1 MENKKLNRRTQ
12 IIEDAIK
19 VLVEGGYSNASI
31 GNIAKKGGISKGVV
45 TYHFPNKEELMKSVV
60 EYSYTLAVP
69 YMEKSMEGL
78 DSAPAFLRGYIESN
92 LRFMFE
98 HRKYVIAI
106 IEVVSNARAENGEL
120 LFKSEDESIYE
131 PLIEIFK
138 WGQEIEGSFR
148 EFSPLIMAKTIRSV
162 IDSIG
167 PRIVKED
174 VSDIENLI
182 AEIADTFDFATRNI
196 SKGKGEK

>member
-45 TYHFPNKEELMKSVV
+45 TYHFPNKEELMKAVV
-60 EYSYTLAVP
+60 EYSYALAVP
-69 YMEKSMEGL
+69 YMGKSMEGL

-98 HRKYVIAI
+98 HRKYVMAI
-106 IEVVSNARAENGEL
+106 IEVVSNARTENGEL
-120 LFKSEDESIYE
+120 LYK
-131 PLIEIFK
+131 K
-138 WGQEIEGSFR
+138 
-148 EFSPLIMAKTIRSV
+148 
-162 IDSIG
+162 
-167 PRIVKED
+167 
-174 VSDIENLI
+174 
-182 AEIADTFDFATRNI
+182 
-196 SKGKGEK
+196 

>member
-45 TYHFPNKEELMKSVV
+45 TYHFPNKEELMKAVV
-60 EYSYTLAVP
+60 EYSYALAVP
-69 YMEKSMEGL
+69 YMGKSMEGL

-98 HRKYVIAI
+98 HRKYVMAI
-106 IEVVSNARAENGEL
+106 IEVVSNARTENGEL
-120 LFKSEDESIYE
+120 LYKNEDESIYE

-167 PRIVKED
+167 PRIAKED
-174 VSDIENLI
+174 VSDMEKLI
-182 AEIADTFDFATRNI
+182 AEITDTFDFATRKNI
-196 SKGKGEK
+196 